1 MLKTIRARLGAV
13 AAMVGLSAALAL
25 PAAAQDVNVLN
36 QVIERGTVRI
46 AIIGGNAPYSS
57 ITPSG
62 EPEGYDIDIAKR
74 IAEALNVEPEFTTT
88 DIPGRVTVL
97 QTGKADLTIA
107 DFTKTVQRSTSIAFT
122 DPYLVV
128 SLQFLVKADR
138 DDLQTVEDI
147 NKSGVTVGITRGGTG
162 EQNVP
167 LAAPEASIARFNDE
181 ADILAAVN
189 TGQVDVMSQDNLY
202 NAELMKNHPGQY
214 KVLPG
219 LYSHEEIAIGMPAGD
234 FDWWRGADLNRRP
247 SGYEIAD
254 QPLSPYQR
262 VPDCALDLGFLRS
275 GYNGRASPYSPVP
288 RRTVEGTVEGRFCC
302 GRSPGAVIRPR
313 QRATRDRVQRDPVPG

>member
-1 MLKTIRARLGAV
+1 MMRTVAGRLSGFAVLHAFVAVMLMGA
-13 AAMVGLSAALAL
+13 
-25 PAAAQDVNVLN
+25 PAHGQ
-36 QVIERGTVRI
+36 GTLEGVMKSGKLRV
-46 AIIGGNAPYSS
+46 AIIGGNPPYSRLS
-57 ITPSG
+57 PSG

-147 NKSGVTVGITRGGTG
+147 NKSGVTVGITRGGTA

-219 LYSHEEIAIGMPAGD
+219 LYSHEEIAIGLPAGD
-234 FDWWRGADLNRRP
+234 FDWWRVLNAWVEQFNASGDNARLFKQWFGYDLP
-247 SGYEIAD
+247 PIQTQY
-254 QPLSPYQR
+254 
-262 VPDCALDLGFLRS
+262 
-275 GYNGRASPYSPVP
+275 
-288 RRTVEGTVEGRFCC
+288 
-302 GRSPGAVIRPR
+302 
-313 QRATRDRVQRDPVPG
+313 